1 MPHHTHVAVARAG
14 DSLNAFFAAH
24 VAVSRRRA
32 VPVVGDDDRYTG
44 MVLLD
49 DVLAV
54 EPVAWPTTAVAE
66 VMRVDIPVGRPDWTI
81 GEALFRYFAVRD
93 VALGVA
99 TIASTRPG
107 GNVVKSLTLQ
117 GVADTV
123 DGAVVGGLVA
133 SGRLRQAQG
142 IGAVALA
149 AGTAVMEYA
158 AAWQLRRRRQS

>member
-1 MPHHTHVAVARAG
+1 MSVAVARAG

-44 MVLLD
+44 LVLLD

-81 GEALFRYFAVRD
+81 GEALA
-93 VALGVA
+93 AMLGAGVDHL
-99 TIASTRPG
+99 P
-107 GNVVKSLTLQ
+107 VVD
-117 GVADTV
+117 AD
-123 DGAVVGGLVA
+123 
-133 SGRLRQAQG
+133 GRLRG
-142 IGAVALA
+142 VASTVDILDLSDLL
-149 AGTAVMEYA
+149 GRLE
-158 AAWQLRRRRQS
+158 SGP